1 MEYHDECLDTLC
13 DYEPELEEE
22 GTKVS
27 VPTRKKRRG
36 GVMSADTHLLEI
48 DEDEDEDE
56 ENMTSNTI
64 FYARR
69 HRKRVKKR
77 QQYSVRRPYLTL
89 LGQLKWN

>member
-64 FYARR
+64 FM
-69 HRKRVKKR
+69 HGGTGNVLKKDNNT
-77 QQYSVRRPYLTL
+77 VFDAHT
-89 LGQLKWN
+89 